1 MSQWRTN
8 DRVWTDKAVARELS
22 KLYYSVGDVA
32 SYGGVNRLYA
42 RAKEVGIPVD
52 RDAVAKYL
60 SGQLSYSMHKPARH
74 TFRRNHTYASRIDQ
88 QWQADLAD
96 MQSLAK
102 QNDGYHYI
110 LTCIDVLSR
119 YAWAVPVRSK
129 STNDMV
135 IAMNRLFQL
144 SQPRTPERLQTDKG
158 KEFFNG
164 PVSALLQKR
173 NISHF
178 ASNSDKKAAV
188 VERFNR
194 TLKSHMW
201 TYFTANETLRYVD
214 VLQDFVRAYNH
225 SVHRAIGM
233 CPNDVVGD
241 AAARKAWTALYY
253 KDICGQRK
261 PRKDIAMNKNARIS
275 RAKGEF
281 EKGYMPN
288 WSREHFVVRDRIPH
302 PEPVYKLEDSMG
314 EPLEGHF
321 YESELNP
328 IPEVTLQIERIV
340 RRRKRGRRKEV
351 LVKWLGFSDKF
362 NRWIPASDTT
372 KYQRTP
378 AERATGNGV

>member
-1 MSQWRTN
+1 MSQSITN
-8 DRVWTDKAVARELS
+8 NTAWTDKAIAEELS
-22 KLYYSVGDVA
+22 KLYYAVGDVG
-32 SYGGVNRLYA
+32 SYGGVNRLYQ

-52 RDAVAKYL
+52 RNTVAKYL

-110 LTCIDVLSR
+110 LTCIDILSR

-135 IAMNRLFQL
+135 TAMNRLFQL
-144 SQPRTPERLQTDKG
+144 SQPRTPERLQTDRG
-158 KEFFNG
+158 KEFFNRS
-164 PVSALLQKR
+164 VSALLQKK
-173 NISHF
+173 NVSHF

-194 TLKSHMW
+194 TLKSRMW

-214 VLQDFVRAYNH
+214 VLQGFVDAYNH

-233 CPNDVVGD
+233 CPSDVVGD
-241 AAARKAWTALYY
+241 VAARKAWTALYY
-253 KDICGQRK
+253 KDICRQRK
-261 PRKDIAMNKNARIS
+261 PRKDFDVAKQTRIS
-275 RAKGEF
+275 RLKGEF

-288 WSREHFVVRDRIPH
+288 WSREHFVVRDRISR

-314 EPLEGHF
+314 EPVEGQF

-328 IPEVTLQIERIV
+328 IPKVTLQIEHIV
-340 RRRKRGRRKEV
+340 RRRRRGRRKEV

-362 NRWIPASDTT
+362 NRWISASDIT

-378 AERATGNGV
+378 AERATANGI